1 VIDNAFFARETRD
14 EYKELIAGEGE
25 GRYGVVLV
33 VFRVSEERLW
43 GRIEGR
49 GRRGNVERGGEGISV
64 GRGTLRGWVEGF
76 EWQVGEGE
84 LVLFVE

>member
-1 VIDNAFFARETRD
+1 
-14 EYKELIAGEGE
+14 
-25 GRYGVVLV
+25 
-33 VFRVSEERLW
+33 
-43 GRIEGR
+43 
-49 GRRGNVERGGEGISV
+49 VERGGEGISV